1 MSCMV
6 SIVPSA
12 KRLDFEESA
21 LLDQKHP
28 VREQIF
34 AMDAYPRT
42 HLHFIV
48 AVEFSGKFLPRCNV
62 KRSLLSRMTRMQMR
76 LLVAFP
82 EFGAHRDENSV
93 EQRQR
98 CHSFIS

>member
-1 MSCMV
+1 MV

-12 KRLDFEESA
+12 KRLDLEESA
-21 LLDQKHP
+21 LLYEKRP

-48 AVEFSGKFLPRCNV
+48 TVEFSGKFLPRCNV
-62 KRSLLSRMTRMQMR
+62 KRSLFSRMACMQMR
-76 LLVAFP
+76 LLVALS

-93 EQRQR
+93 EQRQC

>member
-1 MSCMV
+1 MSCMA
-6 SIVPSA
+6 SIVTLA
-12 KRLDFEESA
+12 KRLDLEEST
-21 LLDQKHP
+21 LLYEKRP
-28 VREQIF
+28 VRKQIF

-48 AVEFSGKFLPRCNV
+48 AVEFSGKFLSRCNV
-62 KRSLLSRMTRMQMR
+62 KRSLLSRMARMQMR

-93 EQRQR
+93 KQRQR